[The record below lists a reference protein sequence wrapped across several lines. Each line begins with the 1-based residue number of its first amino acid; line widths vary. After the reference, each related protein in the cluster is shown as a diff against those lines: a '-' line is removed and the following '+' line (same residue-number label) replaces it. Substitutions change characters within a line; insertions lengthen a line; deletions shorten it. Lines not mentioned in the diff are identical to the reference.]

1 MTTLAPTNLEEI
13 LFPDV
18 LRENWQMM
26 PWERIALTGIL
37 SRLRPKFALEIGV
50 YYGGS
55 LSLTSQFAEKI
66 VAVDIDPE
74 VQTRFKIPDNV
85 DLRIGNSVT
94 LVPKILRELS
104 NNGSPLNFV
113 LIDADH
119 SAQGVKRD
127 IELVLEYKPI
137 EPMLVAIHDSGNPN
151 CRAGILAADW
161 SKSPYVHSVECD
173 FVPGQVIEHA
183 VKDGKGEVWG
193 GLALAFL
200 SPVPRS
206 GNLVIGQAAR
216 TSVEWIQRLS

>member
-1 MTTLAPTNLEEI
+1 MTVFAPTNIEDI
-13 LFPDV
+13 LFPNV

-66 VAVDIDPE
+66 VAVDIDPD
-74 VQTRFKIPDNV
+74 VKNRFKIPDNV
-85 DLRIGNSVT
+85 DLRIGSSDS

-104 NNGSPLNFV
+104 QNATPLNFV

-137 EPMLVAIHDSGNPN
+137 EPMLVAIHDSGNPH

-183 VKDGKGEVWG
+183 VQDGKGEVWG

-200 SPVPRS
+200 SPVLRN
-206 GNLVIGQAAR
+206 GNLVIGQAAK
-216 TSVEWIQRLS
+216 TSVEWIHRLS